1 MSTYNSYTDVN
12 DMVHRIDQGDITRR
26 TLEQYRSRFKAQG
39 RMKEVEAITQALGMT
54 SNRAS
59 AVLRQSQRLAGKIT
73 EMDAEKALELKAAV
87 ALFACKSTDLQASVV
102 LAFRSL
108 FEAKGVPM
116 EYDEVMAFILLNAAD
131 QFERMTGE
139 LPVIVH

>member
-1 MSTYNSYTDVN
+1 MSIYLDVEK
-12 DMVHRIDQGDITRR
+12 MVERVDQRDLTRK
-26 TLEQYRSRFKAQG
+26 TLTETRSRMKAAG
-39 RMKEVEAITQALGMT
+39 RRKEVEAITQALELT
-54 SNRAS
+54 KSSAS
-59 AVLRQSQRLAGKIT
+59 GVMRQSQRLAANIT

-87 ALFACKSTDLQASVV
+87 TLFASKSTDLQASIV
-102 LAFRSL
+102 LAFQSF

-116 EYDEVMAFILLNAAD
+116 EYDEVMAYIMLNAAD

>member
-1 MSTYNSYTDVN
+1 MSIYLDVEK
-12 DMVHRIDQGDITRR
+12 MVLRVDQRDLTRK
-26 TLEQYRSRFKAQG
+26 TLTETRSRMKAAG
-39 RMKEVEAITQALGMT
+39 RMKEVEAITQALEMT
-54 SNRAS
+54 KSSAS
-59 AVLRQSQRLAGKIT
+59 GVLRQSQRLAGKIT

-87 ALFACKSTDLQASVV
+87 ALFASQSTDLQASIV
-102 LAFRSL
+102 LAFQSL

-116 EYDEVMAFILLNAAD
+116 EYDGVMAFILLNAAD

>member
-1 MSTYNSYTDVN
+1 MSTQNSYTDVN
-12 DMVHRIDQGDITRR
+12 DMVNRIDQRDITRR

-73 EMDAEKALELKAAV
+73 EMDAEKALEVKAAV
-87 ALFACKSTDLQASVV
+87 SLFASKSTDLQASIV
-102 LAFRSL
+102 LAFQSL

-116 EYDEVMAFILLNAAD
+116 EYDEVMAYIMLNAAD
-131 QFERMTGE
+131 QFERITGE

>member
-1 MSTYNSYTDVN
+1 MSTQNSYTDVN
-12 DMVHRIDQGDITRR
+12 DMVNRIDQRDITRR

-59 AVLRQSQRLAGKIT
+59 AVLRQSQRLAGIIT

-116 EYDEVMAFILLNAAD
+116 EYDEVMAFIMLQAAD
-131 QFERMTGE
+131 QFERITGE

>member
-1 MSTYNSYTDVN
+1 MSTQNSYTDVN
-12 DMVHRIDQGDITRR
+12 DMVNRIDQRDITRR

-39 RMKEVEAITQALGMT
+39 RMKEVEEITQALGMT

-116 EYDEVMAFILLNAAD
+116 EYDEVMAFIMLQAAD
-131 QFERMTGE
+131 QFERITGE

>member
-1 MSTYNSYTDVN
+1 MSTQNSYTDVN
-12 DMVHRIDQGDITRR
+12 DMVNRIDQRDITRR

-59 AVLRQSQRLAGKIT
+59 AVLGQSQRLAGKIT

-116 EYDEVMAFILLNAAD
+116 EYDEVMAFIMLQAAD
-131 QFERMTGE
+131 QFERITGE

>member
-1 MSTYNSYTDVN
+1 MSTQNSYTDVN
-12 DMVHRIDQGDITRR
+12 DMVNRIDQRDITRR

-116 EYDEVMAFILLNAAD
+116 EYDEVMAFIMLQAAD
-131 QFERMTGE
+131 QFERITGE

>member
-1 MSTYNSYTDVN
+1 MSIYLDVGK
-12 DMVHRIDQGDITRR
+12 MVERIDQRDLSRS
-26 TLEQYRSRFKAQG
+26 TLYAQRSRFRSAG
-39 RMKEVEAITQALGMT
+39 LTAEAEAIGKALEMT

-59 AVLRQSQRLAGKIT
+59 ALLRQSQRLAGKIT

-87 ALFACKSTDLQASVV
+87 ALFASQSTDLQASIV
-102 LAFRSL
+102 LAFQSL